1 MTESSLRKLSLA
13 LAAMHPGD
21 RRWMLARLPHAA
33 TEAWHRHASEAR
45 ALVRRDPTAALRRL
59 MGSPQPVDVEVP
71 EPLTLIRA
79 LDKLP
84 VAWVARSL
92 ALVAPDHVEVYKAVC
107 RADRLS
113 ALQREPSAP
122 VGRTPPAL
130 AHALAATLQRLGSA
144 PDAPPGADA

>member
-1 MTESSLRKLSLA
+1 VTESALRKVSLA

-21 RRWMLARLPHAA
+21 RRWMLARLPR
-33 TEAWHRHASEAR
+33 TASEAWTR
-45 ALVRRDPTAALRRL
+45 HADEAHALVRRDPTAALRRL
-59 MGSPQPVDVEVP
+59 MGSAQPVDVEVP

-79 LDKLP
+79 LDRLP

-92 ALVAPDHVEVYKAVC
+92 ALVAPDHVDVYKAVC

-122 VGRTPPAL
+122 VGRAPPAL
-130 AHALAATLQRLGSA
+130 AHALAAILQRLGSA
-144 PDAPPGADA
+144 PDVMPRADA